1 MLTVLKAYRL
11 HRGKSQA
18 DLSAET
24 GINQVKLSRI
34 ERGENKLKEKDIER
48 LSKVLD
54 IAPGLKLESLLIT
67 D

>member
-18 DLSAET
+18 ALAEET

-34 ERGENKLKEKDIER
+34 ERGENKLKEKDVER
-48 LSKVLD
+48 LRQALD
-54 IAPGLKLESLLIT
+54 IGPGHKLEAPIIKG
-67 D
+67 